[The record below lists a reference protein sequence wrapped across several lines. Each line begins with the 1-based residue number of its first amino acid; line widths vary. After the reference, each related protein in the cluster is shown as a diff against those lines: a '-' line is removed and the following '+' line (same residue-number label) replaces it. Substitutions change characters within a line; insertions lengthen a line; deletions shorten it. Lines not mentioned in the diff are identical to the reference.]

1 MISVSHRTYLYKVL
15 ASVICYSSGEID
27 TTSGYDYLCLKN
39 KSTNEK
45 KLVMLKLF
53 TTKDTNRQPAA
64 ALTVQAA
71 IPRRLSSA
79 ERWLH
84 ELFLLNETCFIL

>member
-1 MISVSHRTYLYKVL
+1 MEEIFAFLMISVSDHTYLYKIL
-15 ASVICYSSGEID
+15 ASVICYISGEID

-39 KSTNEK
+39 KYTNEK

-53 TTKDTNRQPAA
+53 TTKDTNRQPAT

-79 ERWLH
+79 ER
-84 ELFLLNETCFIL
+84 